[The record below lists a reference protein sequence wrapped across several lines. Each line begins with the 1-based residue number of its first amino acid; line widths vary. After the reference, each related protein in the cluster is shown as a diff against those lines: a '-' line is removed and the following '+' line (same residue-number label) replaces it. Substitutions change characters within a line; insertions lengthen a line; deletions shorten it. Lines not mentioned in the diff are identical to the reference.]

1 MSGGTEIE
9 TPRQNPM
16 TLDGSASSRPS
27 RAGVERLPLL
37 RGHRLGLG
45 IAFYTLAAAADVAAT
60 LMGIGGNAA
69 LEGNPIL
76 RGTMQWLGPAPGLV
90 IQKGIIGAV
99 AIGIAKVGEGAI
111 RRGDPWI
118 WRIPMTRRVRHWMRR
133 GDRSWIAFVPL
144 YAAAAGQTAACAS
157 WLALALLI

>member
-1 MSGGTEIE
+1 MPGGTAIE
-9 TPRQNPM
+9 TPRQNPL
-16 TLDGSASSRPS
+16 TLDRSAGSRRS
-27 RAGVERLPLL
+27 RAADERPPLL

-45 IAFYTLAAAADVAAT
+45 IAFYALAAAADVAVT
-60 LMGIGGNAA
+60 LMGIGGNVA
-69 LEGNPIL
+69 LEGNPFL
-76 RGTMQWLGPAPGLV
+76 RGTMEWLGPAPGLV

-118 WRIPMTRRVRHWMRR
+118 WRIPMTRWVRHWIRR
-133 GDRSWIAFVPL
+133 GDRSWIAFIPL
-144 YAAAAGQTAACAS
+144 YAAAAGQSAACAS

>member
-1 MSGGTEIE
+1 MTGGIEIE
-9 TPRQNPM
+9 APRQN
-16 TLDGSASSRPS
+16 LGSIDGSARLRPS
-27 RAGVERLPLL
+27 RAANERPPLL

-45 IAFYTLAAAADVAAT
+45 IVFYALAAAADVAAT
-60 LMGIGGNAA
+60 LVGIGGNAA

-99 AIGIAKVGEGAI
+99 AIGIAKAGEGAI

-118 WRIPMTRRVRHWMRR
+118 WRIPMTRWVRHWMQR
-133 GDRSWIAFVPL
+133 GDRSWIAFIPL
-144 YAAAAGQTAACAS
+144 YAAAMAQSAACAS